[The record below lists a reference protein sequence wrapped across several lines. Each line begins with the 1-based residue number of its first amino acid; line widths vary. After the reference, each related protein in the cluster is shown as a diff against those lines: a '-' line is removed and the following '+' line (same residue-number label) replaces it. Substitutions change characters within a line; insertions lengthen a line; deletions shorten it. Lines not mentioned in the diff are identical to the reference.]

1 MLRIR
6 TVVAAFCLTGALL
19 LPASP
24 AGATT
29 KPFSLVVSPSSFSPG
44 STVTA
49 TATLTNLTSQ
59 QQLGS
64 ANITAP
70 AGFVVT
76 AASVPAPAAATVSG
90 STVQVRNASLAP
102 NQSLAVSIT
111 VTAPCTAVNASW
123 SVIAK
128 QSNDFNGPPGNNL
141 DLSSSASSLSASV
154 SSACV
159 LRFATQPQSARTGQ
173 VLSGTAY
180 TPSGPPVAVQ
190 VTDGSG
196 NVVDS
201 SAAITVQIGP
211 TSTGT
216 GTLSGTKTVNAVH
229 GAASFGNLSINQS
242 GAYVLRATSPGIT
255 SATSTPFRIDDIA
268 VVCNSGLDCSG
279 SINSRNL
286 GASVTAF
293 SGGLTPGG
301 DFLTFSLDNGPAP
314 DCPGYTELSPDWVV
328 LDATSPTRT
337 KTATLTIPKQL
348 MNATANNGASFLQLC
363 FGSPAA
369 FTTKPGTPLVT
380 LNVDVDGDGVP
391 DNWYEGLLPDCGSS
405 FPPPCVSSRNKT
417 GSGDGVIVANLPAG
431 SADPHMRG

>member
-6 TVVAAFCLTGALL
+6 TGAFAICLSCALL
-19 LPASP
+19 VLAAP
-24 AGATT
+24 AGAAN
-29 KPFSLVVSPSSFSPG
+29 KPFSLVVSPSNFSAG
-44 STVTA
+44 SSVTA
-49 TATLTNLTSQ
+49 TATLTNLTDQ

-70 AGFVVT
+70 AGFIVT
-76 AASVPAPAAATVSG
+76 GASAPAPATATMSG
-90 STVQVRNASLAP
+90 STVQLRNASLAP
-102 NQSLAVSIT
+102 HQSLAVSIT
-111 VTAPCTAVNASW
+111 VAVPCSATNAAW

-141 DLSSSASSLSASV
+141 DLNSAASALSATV
-154 SSACV
+154 SSGCV
-159 LRFATQPQSARTGQ
+159 LRFGTQPQSARSGQ
-173 VLSGTAY
+173 ALSGTAY
-180 TPSGPPVAVQ
+180 TPTGPPITVE
-190 VTDGSG
+190 VTDGAG
-196 NVVDS
+196 HLIDS
-201 SAAITVQIGP
+201 SAAITVQLGP

-229 GAASFGNLSINQS
+229 GVASFGDLSINAS
-242 GAYVLRATSPGIT
+242 GAYVLLATSPGIT

-268 VVCNSGLDCSG
+268 VICTSGLDCSG
-279 SINSRNL
+279 SISSRNL
-286 GASVTAF
+286 SASVTAF
-293 SGGLTPGG
+293 SGGPSSGG
-301 DFLTFSLDNGPAP
+301 DFLTFSLDNGPTL

-337 KTATLTIPKQL
+337 KSATLTIPKRL
-348 MNATANNGASFLQLC
+348 MNATTNNGASFLEMC
-363 FGSPAA
+363 FGSPSP

-380 LNVDVDGDGVP
+380 LHVDVDGDGVP

-405 FPPPCVSSRNKT
+405 FPPPCVSARKKT